1 MSSRSIYVI
10 WTHPLF
16 LESVRLLLNH
26 SDIEFVGANSD
37 YAAAQSEILSIR
49 PDTILMEE
57 FNDERQNQVMQ
68 ILEACPWDVLVI
80 LISLRNNQLNMY
92 HHEQRT
98 VGRADDLLHLV
109 LR

>member
-1 MSSRSIYVI
+1 MSSRSVYVI

-16 LESVRLLLNH
+16 HESVRLLLNH

-37 YAAAQSEILSIR
+37 YAAAQSEILRVR

-57 FNDERQNQVMQ
+57 FGDEHHNQVMQ
-68 ILEACPWDVLVI
+68 ILEACPWEVLVI
-80 LISLRNNQLNMY
+80 LISLSDNQLNVY
-92 HHEQRT
+92 HHEQRM
-98 VGRADDLLHLV
+98 VGRAEDLLHLV